1 MCVKR
6 RKQLVWLLT
15 IVFLLTQA
23 LLAAPLL
30 AQTSTG
36 TALGGGAEKRSSTG
50 TGRIA
55 GEDRYQTAVAVS
67 QKGWK
72 TAEYAVLARGD
83 NFADALCAGPLA
95 QKYNGPILLT
105 APSALNQDT
114 LKELKRLGVK
124 HLFIAGGTGAVS
136 QAVEDALKAG
146 GIAAIERIYG
156 NDRYDTSVK
165 IAEKLGA
172 SSRAVL
178 ATGSDFPDALS
189 ISAAASKLGM
199 PILLTAKD
207 SVPGAVKQYFQDK
220 GISQTYVIGGT
231 GVISGSVEKTVPGAV
246 RLAGADRYETNKTVL
261 QNFEKEFNFEN
272 IYVAIGGGPQ
282 GNEFAD
288 ALTGAVLAAKNSAPL
303 VLTGK
308 TLPQGTADYLKG
320 KLILASKATGLGG
333 KAVVPSAVLAGII
346 AYKEQIPVA
355 KKYSTAGAY
364 GPETGKDTIAGSVII
379 SAPDVTLRNTVIEGD
394 LLLAQSIGDGNVYL
408 KDVTVKGKTI
418 INGGGPNSVIMYN
431 FNGQTVVVDVPD
443 GSSVRLVAQGSTS
456 VSNITMEGN
465 GTLQESELTGAGFIN
480 VEIPAGAEVILS
492 GTFDQ
497 VNVEAAGANI
507 SVASGSITTMTIA
520 ETAQGAGV
528 NLAGGTSVGTLNAN
542 AASNITGQGQ
552 IATANVNTNNVT
564 IEQTPGSTNIAGG
577 VSANVGG
584 QQQSANN
591 TPAYSGGSDSPSP
604 VPITS
609 VMVANATTVEV
620 TMPNIYGVTFTWN
633 GTAPTNVTEHD
644 GSKYVLTV
652 PAVSMKRKNT
662 LVASAGGY
670 NDRTMTYNVT
680 ATTGNLIVIGAD
692 AAALRSALS
701 AAADGDTILLAE
713 GTYELDSVAAL
724 NDKQV
729 NLIGTGKTGTLVK
742 YNGASQ
748 NEGLFAT
755 PVNSGKNGNI
765 TFKSIGFSNIR
776 SGVAQGNY
784 VFLSNPGTNA
794 NKASFDDCSF
804 DNFYT
809 VAYFNNTHS
818 GQVNNNQITIT
829 NCVIDNTAW
838 VYSQDDITPGSRPLT
853 NFTISNNT
861 GNSANKGKE
870 DFGGITV
877 RDTAT
882 LQSKSR
888 PATLQAAVAAAAD
901 GDTVD
906 LAAGTFLSDSQISIN
921 KALIVAGAGA
931 DKTLLKVSADLGTV
945 NGSKHA
951 LTCYNQPVTLKNLTI
966 DSDGKAYGVNTY
978 NQAQVTL
985 ENITLKNSKGAGLT
999 VNGSS
1004 VTATNLTTA
1013 NNSWGGVNVDPGS
1026 GVTKPSVFTLLSG
1039 ALGEATQI
1047 WSDGKYVT
1055 AQATVTVN
1063 ADGYAR
1069 YHIAGGTTF
1078 EWTNRPLTNAATI
1091 TKGGITTKYSTIQ
1104 AAVDGASAGDTVDI
1118 AVGTYDLTAP
1128 LNINKAV
1135 TVQGVNRETVILKGA
1150 VTIANTV
1157 SISGG
1162 ATLKSVTVTRD
1173 NSVWSGNSNVSLV
1186 SFGQNLTAET
1196 TLENCIVKHGRNGVY
1211 LNNTGN
1217 AVIKNNFIDNNRT
1230 GIQMANSVS
1239 ASVENNT
1246 ITNNHTIG
1254 VLLQYL
1260 SADNF
1265 GIPTF
1270 TGNTI
1275 KDNWYS
1281 DFENRWPLR
1290 TPQYRVDVTNN
1301 NFTDLTSTI
1310 ADNSGEP
1317 GYDALQPVELG
1328 GTAVRPATRVTFVM
1342 KIPGNI
1348 IMPLTLNLN

>member
-1 MCVKR
+1 MFVKR

-15 IVFLLTQA
+15 VVFLLTQA
-23 LLAAPLL
+23 LLAAPLFG
-30 AQTSTG
+30 QTTTG
-36 TALGGGAEKRSSTG
+36 AAFGPAADKSSSTG

-105 APSALNQDT
+105 APTVLNQDT

-124 HLFIAGGTGAVS
+124 HLFITGGTGAVS
-136 QAVEDALKAG
+136 QGVEDALKAG
-146 GIAAIERIYG
+146 GIATIERIYG

-172 SSRAVL
+172 GGKAVL

-189 ISAAASKLGM
+189 ISVVAAKLGM

-207 SVPGAVKQYFQDK
+207 NVPGVVNRYFQNK
-220 GISQTYVIGGT
+220 AVTQTYLIGGT
-231 GVISGSVEKTVPGAV
+231 GVISSNIEKAVPGAL
-246 RLAGADRYETNKTVL
+246 RLSGNDRYETNKAVL
-261 QNFEKEFNFEN
+261 QNFEKEFRFEN

-288 ALTGAVLAAKNSAPL
+288 ALTGAVLAAKNSSPL

-320 KLILASKATGLGG
+320 KLVLSSKATGLGG
-333 KAVVPSAVLAGII
+333 KAVVPSSVLAGII

-355 KKYSTAGAY
+355 QKYSIAGTY
-364 GPETGKDTIAGSVII
+364 GPETGKETISGSVTI
-379 SAPDVTLRNTVIEGD
+379 SVPDVTLRNTVIEGD

-456 VSNITMEGN
+456 VNNISMEGN

-480 VEIPAGAEVILS
+480 VEIPAGAEVTLS
-492 GTFDQ
+492 GSFDQ

-507 SVASGSITTMTIA
+507 NVASGTITTMTIS

-528 NLAGGTSVGTLNAN
+528 NLAGGTSVSTLNAN
-542 AASNITGQGQ
+542 APSNITGQGQ
-552 IATANVNTNNVT
+552 ITTANVNTNNVT
-564 IEQTPGSTNIAGG
+564 IEQTPGNTNVAGG
-577 VSANVGG
+577 VTTNVGG
-584 QQQSANN
+584 QQQSGN
-591 TPAYSGGSDSPSP
+591 TPSYTGGSDSPSP
-604 VPITS
+604 VPINS
-609 VMVANATTVEV
+609 VTVTNATTVEV
-620 TMPNIYGVTFTWN
+620 TMVSITGVTFTWN
-633 GTAPTNVTEHD
+633 GTAPTNVAAHD

-652 PAVSMKRKNT
+652 PATSMKLKNT

-670 NDRTMTYNVT
+670 NNGFLTYNVT
-680 ATTGNLIVIGAD
+680 GTINNLKVIGAD
-692 AAALRSALS
+692 TAALRSAIT
-701 AAADGDTILLAE
+701 AAVDGDTILMAE
-713 GTYELDSVAAL
+713 GTYELDSVVAL
-724 NDKQV
+724 TEKQI
-729 NLIGTGKTGTLVK
+729 NLIGAGKTSTLVK

-748 NEGLFAT
+748 NGGLFST

-765 TFKSIGFSNIR
+765 IFKSIGFSNIR
-776 SGVAQGNY
+776 SGVTQGNY
-784 VFLSNPGTNA
+784 VFLSNCGTNA
-794 NKASFDDCSF
+794 NEVYFDDCSF

-818 GQVNNNQITIT
+818 GQVNNNRITIS

-888 PATLQAAVAAAAD
+888 HTTLQAAVTGAAG
-901 GDTVD
+901 GDTIV
-906 LAAGTFLSDSQISIN
+906 LAAGTFLSSSQISIN
-921 KALIVAGAGA
+921 KALIVVGAGA
-931 DKTLLKVSADLGTV
+931 DKTFLKVSTDLGNV

-951 LTCYNQPVTLKNLTI
+951 LTCYNQPVTIKNLTI
-966 DSDGKAYGVNTY
+966 DSDSKAFGVNTY
-978 NQAQVTL
+978 NEAQVTY

-1004 VTATNLTTA
+1004 VTATNLITN
-1013 NNSWGGVNVDPGS
+1013 NNSWGAVNVDPGS

-1039 ALGEATQI
+1039 SLSEAKQI
-1047 WSDGKYVT
+1047 WSDGRYVT

-1063 ADGYAR
+1063 ANGYTK
-1069 YHIAGGTTF
+1069 YHIAGGTNI
-1078 EWTNRPLTNAATI
+1078 EWTNLPLTNAATI

-1104 AAVDGASAGDTVDI
+1104 AAADAAAAADTVDI

-1128 LNINKAV
+1128 LNINKAI

-1157 SISGG
+1157 SISNG

-1173 NSVWSGNSNVSLV
+1173 NSVWSGNSNMSLV
-1186 SFGQNLTAET
+1186 AFGQNLSAET
-1196 TLENCIVKHGRNGVY
+1196 TLDNCIVKHGRNGVY
-1211 LNNTGN
+1211 LNNTAN

-1239 ASVENNT
+1239 ASVQNNT
-1246 ITNNHTIG
+1246 ITNNHTEG

-1281 DFENRWPLR
+1281 DFENRWPVR
-1290 TPQYRVDVTNN
+1290 SPQYQVNLTGNT
-1301 NFTDLTSTI
+1301 FTDLTSRI

-1328 GTAVRPATRVTFVM
+1328 GSAVRPATRVTFVM
-1342 KIPGNI
+1342 KTPGNLI
-1348 IMPLTLNLN
+1348 LPLVLHL